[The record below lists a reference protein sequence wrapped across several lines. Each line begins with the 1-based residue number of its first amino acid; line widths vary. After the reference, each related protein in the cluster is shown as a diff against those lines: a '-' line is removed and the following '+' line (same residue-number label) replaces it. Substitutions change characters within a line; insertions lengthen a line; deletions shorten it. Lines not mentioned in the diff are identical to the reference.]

1 MGPDKGCQWKTVL
14 RGGKKVRERS
24 NRVASAVSTNLLA
37 SFSIADLLSEIK
49 ARMIS
54 GSPTF
59 TADELKDAVVRLWLQ
74 KEWGY
79 IAEVRRH
86 PSLTPVYL
94 SISRADADRLVA
106 RRPTAHF
113 LANLFDWPEVPDQ

>member
-1 MGPDKGCQWKTVL
+1 MDQVSG
-14 RGGKKVRERS
+14 S
-24 NRVASAVSTNLLA
+24 ISTNLLA
-37 SFSIADLLSEIK
+37 SFSIGDLLAEIQ

-59 TADELKDAVVRLWLQ
+59 TAEDLRDAVVRLWLDQ
-74 KEWGY
+74 ERGY
-79 IAEVRRH
+79 VAEVRRH

-106 RRPTAHF
+106 HRPTAHF

>member
-1 MGPDKGCQWKTVL
+1 MGCRWKTVKGH
-14 RGGKKVRERS
+14 RTRSEPVGG
-24 NRVASAVSTNLLA
+24 AVSPDLLA
-37 SFSIADLLSEIK
+37 SFSIGDLLAEIS

-59 TADELKDAVVRLWLQ
+59 TAEELRDAVLRLWLDP
-74 KEWGY
+74 ERGY
-79 IAEVRRH
+79 VAEVRRH

-94 SISRADADRLVA
+94 SISQADADKLVA
-106 RRPTAHF
+106 HRPTPHF